1 MRLGLLQYGELRRV
15 VVVVV
20 VVVTGEVGGP
30 GERPNGPTS
39 SPLLTPTLALT
50 LLTMY

>member
-1 MRLGLLQYGELRRV
+1 MRLGLLQYGELRR

>member
-1 MRLGLLQYGELRRV
+1 MRLGLLQYGELRR
-15 VVVVV
+15 VVVV

>member
-20 VVVTGEVGGP
+20 TGEVGGP
-30 GERPNGPTS
+30 VERPNGPTS